1 MRGCISSSE
10 VGILP
15 IARRGVSGAGTDI
28 SIEEA
33 DVLHLRSDELAR
45 ARLLALVFAV
55 HAAAWALAVWR
66 YPDFEPARQILAEMM
81 STSAL
86 VLMSLNLV
94 LSTRWRFLERRL
106 QGLDKLFTTHRTVG
120 LAVVLFVL
128 AHFAVVPRSDGLVPT
143 KFFSLPTFFLL
154 LAAIFA
160 ASAPRFPWRKLVPL
174 KYNHWKL
181 THRFMG
187 VFVVTAVTHS
197 LLAETY
203 VRQVPLLATYVYGV
217 AALGLIAWVYR
228 ELVFPSRGPITKHKV
243 EAFRE
248 LGGSVSE
255 VLLSQPASEQRVAG
269 QFGILSLAAGPS
281 REPHPFTISSG
292 TPGEYRFS
300 IKSSGDFTEAL
311 RDGRVTI
318 GSAASVEDPYGA
330 FSYHRGRAKQLWLT
344 GGIGITPFLSM
355 AASLDDTVSVLLVWS
370 VHDREEAVYDA
381 ELLQAAAS
389 HPNLEYVVHTTSDAG
404 HLDPGTLELSS
415 PIADYSAFIC
425 GPLQMRKDLERRLR
439 EMGIPREQIHFE
451 EFRLR

>member
-1 MRGCISSSE
+1 
-10 VGILP
+10 VYP
-15 IARRGVSGAGTDI
+15 AQAGVSPT
-28 SIEEA
+28 EEA

-66 YPDFEPARQILAEMM
+66 YPDLEPARQIFAELM
-81 STSAL
+81 STAAL

-94 LSTRWRFLERRL
+94 LATRWRFLERRL
-106 QGLDKLFTTHRTVG
+106 HGLDKLFATHRILG
-120 LAVVLFVL
+120 LSVVLFLLPHVVL
-128 AHFAVVPRSDGLVPT
+128 VPKSDGLVLT
-143 KFFSLPTFFLL
+143 KFFSLPTFLLL

-174 KYNHWKL
+174 KYNLWKL
-181 THRFMG
+181 GHRLMG
-187 VFVVTAVTHS
+187 VFVATAVAHS

-228 ELVFPSRGPITKHKV
+228 ELVFPFRGPFTNHKV
-243 EAFRE
+243 VAFRE

-255 VLLSQPASEQRVAG
+255 VLLSPPASGQRVAG

-300 IKSSGDFTEAL
+300 IKSSGDFTDGLLE
-311 RDGRVTI
+311 GRVPI
-318 GSAASVEDPYGA
+318 GSAASVEGPYGA
-330 FSYHRGRAKQLWLT
+330 FDYHRGRPKQLWLA

-370 VHDREEAVYDA
+370 VRDREEAVYDA
-381 ELLQAAAS
+381 ELLQAAAD
-389 HPNLEYVVHTTSDAG
+389 HPNLHYVVHTTCDAG

-415 PIADYSAFIC
+415 PASDYSAFIC
-425 GPLQMRKDLERRLR
+425 GPPGMRRDFERRLR
-439 EMGIPREQIHFE
+439 EMGVLREEIYFE
-451 EFRLR
+451 EFRFR